1 MHHKIIKRFSAN
13 EPYQLTKKGLDALRQ
28 QLNHLREEQLTLCR
42 RLMGMDVKE
51 KEEYILSTDAGN
63 HLEKIEH
70 EVMEISDIL
79 SRAVIIEKNE
89 AHSDIR
95 IGSIV
100 FLESEERKEPINYT
114 VVNSIEADP
123 SSNKISEDSPLGR
136 ALIGKK
142 EKSVVS
148 VSTPGGKRFLY
159 KVLAIR

>member
-89 AHSDIR
+89 
-95 IGSIV
+95 
-100 FLESEERKEPINYT
+100 
-114 VVNSIEADP
+114 
-123 SSNKISEDSPLGR
+123 
-136 ALIGKK
+136 
-142 EKSVVS
+142 
-148 VSTPGGKRFLY
+148 
-159 KVLAIR
+159 